1 MQYYTTTVRKFENG
15 AEYLGYLTANIIGT
29 HVQFYYRK
37 PGQERYICVDNR
49 DTAQRFTSLL
59 AEFMNSNYVIID

>member
-1 MQYYTTTVRKFENG
+1 MFNTTTVRKFENG

-37 PGQERYICVDNR
+37 PGHTRFTCLDSR
-49 DTAQRFTSLL
+49 DTPQRFTSLL
-59 AEFMNSNYVIID
+59 AEFLNTNYVIID